1 MSTHYKGVGR
11 WMRWQVPYTDT
22 CVKTTTF
29 YGFIQLL
36 RSRWSRCLSDLKS
49 LEMGL
54 MWTDI
59 LQQNRKDK
67 RNDTIYRIKVLD
79 TGALESW
86 ISPKTCVTCKIFVVK
101 SNLTC
106 FLEWERNS
114 IFPRQN
120 VEIDLLLSGWSALL
134 WSGISNSPFLTVII
148 ILHILSFFLQLWI
161 LHFTD

>member
-1 MSTHYKGVGR
+1 M
-11 WMRWQVPYTDT
+11 
-22 CVKTTTF
+22 
-29 YGFIQLL
+29 FIRLEI
-36 RSRWSRCLSDLKS
+36 SGDGSDVDLWWCS
-49 LEMGL
+49 
-54 MWTDI
+54 DI

-120 VEIDLLLSGWSALL
+120 VEIDLICSLVVWHKQLPLFN
-134 WSGISNSPFLTVII
+134 SNNHTPHFVLFSPTLNLAFHGLV
-148 ILHILSFFLQLWI
+148 SC
-161 LHFTD
+161 